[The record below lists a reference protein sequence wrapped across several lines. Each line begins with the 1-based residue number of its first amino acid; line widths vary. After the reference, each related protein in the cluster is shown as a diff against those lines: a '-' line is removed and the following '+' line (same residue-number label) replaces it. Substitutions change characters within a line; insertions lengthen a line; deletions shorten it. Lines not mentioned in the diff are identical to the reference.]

1 MYVNY
6 SVCEKVFNFLLGEEV
21 LITVRENG
29 RIYLSKF
36 YFSKKKNLQL
46 LAVIISIIQ
55 KKGFLIKFIIEI
67 INKLEY
73 LTIKNLL
80 YKFNIVIINI
90 NS

>member
-46 LAVIISIIQ
+46 LAVIISII
-55 KKGFLIKFIIEI
+55 
-67 INKLEY
+67 
-73 LTIKNLL
+73 
-80 YKFNIVIINI
+80 
-90 NS
+90 